1 MHQVMYDLLFVTSK
15 FKFHMEEKLA
25 GNYHEKITKCFKN
38 FYKRIAMSSFPSP
51 ILKYI
56 WDS

>member
-56 WDS
+56 